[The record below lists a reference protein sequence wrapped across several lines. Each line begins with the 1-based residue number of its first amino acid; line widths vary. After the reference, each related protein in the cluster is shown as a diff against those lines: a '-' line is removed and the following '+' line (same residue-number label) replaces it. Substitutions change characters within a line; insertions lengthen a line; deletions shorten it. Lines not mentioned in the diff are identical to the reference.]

1 MKRAVVEADQPR
13 MDISPSGLVTAIVTL
28 CSMVQDVPHRWL
40 DVQTLAPF
48 DSIIMQLVGYQG
60 NRLVPLL

>member
-1 MKRAVVEADQPR
+1 